1 MEQYQTAFAQYKQV
15 LEQIQSLSM
24 DQAQKERTI
33 DMLTYQIEEIESA
46 DLTVGEEEELLAKR
60 RLIQNKQ
67 KIYDAVQQAHIA
79 LSGDDELPGAY
90 SAVGKTPRRR

>member
-46 DLTVGEEEELLAKR
+46 DLTVGEEEELL
-60 RLIQNKQ
+60 
-67 KIYDAVQQAHIA
+67 
-79 LSGDDELPGAY
+79 
-90 SAVGKTPRRR
+90 GKTQADSK